1 MITSYNLQ
9 KLDND
14 DSHNGSFWVVKKVCK
29 SQELKTPLYEQS
41 LNGLQEDEFG
51 NIQCQSEL
59 EHLVTLHY
67 SAHPVQRSGND
78 NNSLAFVVI

>member
-1 MITSYNLQ
+1 MIISYNLQ

-51 NIQCQSEL
+51 DIQYQSKSL
-59 EHLVTLHY
+59 HYITTLHY
-67 SAHPVQRSGND
+67 IYITQYIQCKDVAMITN
-78 NNSLAFVVI
+78 

>member
-1 MITSYNLQ
+1 MDVFGLS
-9 KLDND
+9 
-14 DSHNGSFWVVKKVCK
+14 KKFIHVI
-29 SQELKTPLYEQS
+29 QELKTPFFDQV